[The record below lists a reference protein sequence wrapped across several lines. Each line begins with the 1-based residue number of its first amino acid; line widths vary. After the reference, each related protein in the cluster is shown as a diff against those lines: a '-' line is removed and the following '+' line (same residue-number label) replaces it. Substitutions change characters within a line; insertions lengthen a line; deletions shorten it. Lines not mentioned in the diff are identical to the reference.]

1 MCAMSEEG
9 TEKLHIKLNVGDMVI
24 PMRVFPEEEETYRM
38 AASLVKST
46 VTYYNSRAQGKKS
59 PTEVLYYALI
69 DIALKFELEAQRN
82 DTAPFRNMLTAL
94 TDEINEA
101 LGENMS

>member
-1 MCAMSEEG
+1 MSDEG
-9 TEKLHIKLNVGDMVI
+9 TEKLHIKLNVGDTVI
-24 PMRVFPEEEETYRM
+24 PMRIFPEEEVTYRK

-59 PTEVLYYALI
+59 ATEVLYYALI
-69 DIALKFELEAQRN
+69 DIALKFELETQRN
-82 DTAPFRNMLTAL
+82 DTAPFRDMINALTA
-94 TDEINEA
+94 EIDEA